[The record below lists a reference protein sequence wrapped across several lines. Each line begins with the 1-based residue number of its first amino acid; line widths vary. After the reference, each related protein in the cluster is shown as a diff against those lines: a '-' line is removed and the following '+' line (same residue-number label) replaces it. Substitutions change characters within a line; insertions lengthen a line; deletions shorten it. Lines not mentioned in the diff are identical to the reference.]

1 MADLKETLQDFV
13 DEWVQSLDREDKKGL
28 AMPLCSTLVNELAFT
43 ETKAAEF
50 AAKIVHKADRT
61 IRQWR
66 TDLISNN
73 GTFPE
78 SKQGRYQRSGVL
90 RVNEE
95 LCEKAAEYVRV
106 NAAVKGTPNME

>member
-1 MADLKETLQDFV
+1 ML
-13 DEWVQSLDREDKKGL
+13 
-28 AMPLCSTLVNELAFT
+28 LCSTLANELAFT

-66 TDLISNN
+66 TDLISSDLISNN

-78 SKQGRYQRSGVL
+78 SKQGRYQRSGVQW
-90 RVNEE
+90 VNEE

-106 NAAVKGTPNME
+106 TAAVKERQI